1 MDCGYKIW
9 LSRLTAH
16 AVINVVIMKMTD
28 VNDGWGIES
37 VTQRPGYSCTIRI
50 QITNDLNFENW
61 ITVIS

>member
-1 MDCGYKIW
+1 
-9 LSRLTAH
+9 
-16 AVINVVIMKMTD
+16 MTD

-61 ITVIS
+61 INFMNCIANYRVL